1 MTNFKGTKGKWRI
14 ETDKDSIFGGNDDY
28 QQITAG
34 QGFYDQHGN
43 SELGFCFSGYIS
55 KANTLLISKA
65 PEMLEMLEDLVKTW
79 DFVND
84 KKYHNHDMEKA
95 RQLIKETTEL

>member
-1 MTNFKGTKGKWRI
+1 MKEFKGTKGKWVFSY
-14 ETDKDSIFGGNDDY
+14 DKYDDDYTIMGDSIIGN
-28 QQITAG
+28 TM
-34 QGFYDQHGN
+34 
-43 SELGFCFSGYIS
+43 SGSDES
-55 KANTLLISKA
+55 KANALLISKA

-95 RQLIKETTEL
+95 RQLIKEATEL